1 MMATPVQTLSAGDKA
16 KLIVQH
22 LKRAGIDLV
31 ATLPDAW
38 LSSLLDA
45 IDADPAMTMVRVTRE
60 DEGVGICAGAFLGGR
75 KAALVG
81 QNAGLLLSANA
92 LAGLAM
98 HHQVS
103 LILVLA
109 QRGGPDDDQYYQ
121 VYKGRVTAPVA
132 RAIGLPCHV
141 VSSVDDYHLIEDGAR
156 QAYLA
161 RSPVVLLLSRAALL
175 GDGARS

>member
-1 MMATPVQTLSAGDKA
+1 MVTAAPKPSAQDSA
-16 KLIVQH
+16 RLIVQH
-22 LKRAGIDLV
+22 LKRAGIDLI

-38 LSSLLDA
+38 LTALLEA

-60 DEGVGICAGAFLGGR
+60 DEGVGICAGAYLGGR
-75 KAALVG
+75 NGALVA

-98 HHQVS
+98 HHQVP
-103 LILVLA
+103 LVLLLA

-121 VYKGRVTAPVA
+121 VYKGRVAAPVA

-141 VSSVDDYHLIEDGAR
+141 IAGQDDYHLIEEGAR
-156 QAYLA
+156 QARLA
-161 RSPVVLLLSRAALL
+161 RSPVVLLLNRRALL
-175 GDGARS
+175 GDSAKT

>member
-1 MMATPVQTLSAGDKA
+1 MTSVQTLSAGDKA
-16 KLIVQH
+16 KLIVEQ

-38 LSSLLDA
+38 LSGLLET
-45 IDADPAMTMVRVTRE
+45 IDADPAITMVRVTRE

-75 KAALVG
+75 RAVLVA

-98 HHQVS
+98 HHQIP
-103 LILVLA
+103 LLLLLA
-109 QRGGPDDDQYYQ
+109 QRGGADDDQYYQ

-132 RAIGLPCHV
+132 RAIGLPCHMIAGV
-141 VSSVDDYHLIEDGAR
+141 GDYRLIEEGAR

-161 RSPVVLLLSRAALL
+161 RSPVVLLLERQALL
-175 GDGARS
+175 GDGARY